1 MTRLLAVVLFVCS
14 TAATQASEGVG
25 EGGGELIIGE
35 FVEGA
40 LITANA
46 FNVKNRQIENKVN
59 GNANVA
65 RGILVSM
72 DTTKLLIAENKNSIT
87 NQNAQIS
94 GLSTRVDSCIALP
107 SGCTAG
113 QSLTFNGSALV
124 CTDILPVTC
133 DAGQI
138 INWNGS
144 AWQCHDDM

>member
-25 EGGGELIIGE
+25 GGGELIIGE
-35 FVEGA
+35 FVAGT

-46 FNVKNRQIENKVN
+46 FNLKNRKIENTVN
-59 GNANVA
+59 SQIKFV
-65 RGILVSM
+65 
-72 DTTKLLIAENKNSIT
+72 AENKLNIT
-87 NQNAQIS
+87 NQNLLVAENKLNITNQNLQIS

-133 DAGQI
+133 NAGQI

>member
-14 TAATQASEGVG
+14 TAATQASEGISDDLV
-25 EGGGELIIGE
+25 LGE
-35 FVEGA
+35 FVTGA

-46 FNVKNRQIENKVN
+46 FNLKNRKIESKVN

-65 RGILVSM
+65 QGLLVSM
-72 DTTKLLIAENKNSIT
+72 DTTTGLIAENKNSIT
-87 NQNAQIS
+87 NQNLQIS

-133 DAGQI
+133 ANGQI

>member
-14 TAATQASEGVG
+14 TAATQASTEISNDLV
-25 EGGGELIIGE
+25 LGE
-35 FVEGA
+35 FVAGA
-40 LITANA
+40 IITANA
-46 FNVKNRQIENKVN
+46 FNVKNRKIESKVN

-65 RGILVSM
+65 QG
-72 DTTKLLIAENKNSIT
+72 LLAT
-87 NQNAQIS
+87 QTAQNLQIS

-133 DAGQI
+133 AAGQI

>member
-25 EGGGELIIGE
+25 GGGELIIGE
-35 FVEGA
+35 FVAGT

-46 FNVKNRQIENKVN
+46 FNLKNRKIENTVN
-59 GNANVA
+59 GQ
-65 RGILVSM
+65 IKLV
-72 DTTKLLIAENKNSIT
+72 AENKLNIT
-87 NQNAQIS
+87 NQNLQIS

-133 DAGQI
+133 AAGQI

>member
-25 EGGGELIIGE
+25 EGGGELIIGN
-35 FVEGA
+35 FVAGA

-46 FNVKNRQIENKVN
+46 FNLKNRKIESTVN
-59 GNANVA
+59 GQ
-65 RGILVSM
+65 IQLV
-72 DTTKLLIAENKNSIT
+72 AENMESIT
-87 NQNAQIS
+87 NQNLRIS

-133 DAGQI
+133 NDGPI

-144 AWQCHDDM
+144 AWQCNDNM

>member
-25 EGGGELIIGE
+25 GGGELIIGE
-35 FVEGA
+35 FVAGT

-46 FNVKNRQIENKVN
+46 FNLKNRKIENTVN
-59 GNANVA
+59 GQ
-65 RGILVSM
+65 IKLV
-72 DTTKLLIAENKNSIT
+72 AENKLNIT
-87 NQNAQIS
+87 NQNLQIS

-113 QSLTFNGSALV
+113 QSLTFNGSAFV

-133 DAGQI
+133 AAGQI

>member
-14 TAATQASEGVG
+14 TAATQASTEISNDLV
-25 EGGGELIIGE
+25 LGE
-35 FVEGA
+35 FVTGA
-40 LITANA
+40 LITATA
-46 FNVKNRQIENKVN
+46 FNLKNRKIESTVN
-59 GNANVA
+59 GQ
-65 RGILVSM
+65 IQLV
-72 DTTKLLIAENKNSIT
+72 AENKLNIT
-87 NQNAQIS
+87 NQNLQIS

-144 AWQCHDDM
+144 AWQCHNDM

>member
-14 TAATQASEGVG
+14 TAATQASTEISNDLV
-25 EGGGELIIGE
+25 LGE
-35 FVEGA
+35 FVTGA
-40 LITANA
+40 LITATA
-46 FNVKNRQIENKVN
+46 FNLKNRKIESTVN
-59 GNANVA
+59 GQ
-65 RGILVSM
+65 IQLV
-72 DTTKLLIAENKNSIT
+72 AENKANIT
-87 NQNAQIS
+87 NQNLQIS

-133 DAGQI
+133 AAGQI

>member
-14 TAATQASEGVG
+14 TAAAQEQGVSNDLVLG
-25 EGGGELIIGE
+25 D
-35 FVEGA
+35 FVTGA
-40 LITANA
+40 LITATA
-46 FNVKNRQIENKVN
+46 FNLKNRKIESTVN
-59 GNANVA
+59 GQ
-65 RGILVSM
+65 IQLV
-72 DTTKLLIAENKNSIT
+72 AENKANIT
-87 NQNAQIS
+87 NQNLQIS

-133 DAGQI
+133 AAGQI

>member
-25 EGGGELIIGE
+25 GGGGELIIGE
-35 FVEGA
+35 FVAGT

-46 FNVKNRQIENKVN
+46 FNLKNRKIENTVN
-59 GNANVA
+59 GQ
-65 RGILVSM
+65 I
-72 DTTKLLIAENKNSIT
+72 KLLAENKLNIT
-87 NQNAQIS
+87 NQNLQIS

-133 DAGQI
+133 AAGQI

>member
-14 TAATQASEGVG
+14 TAAAQEQGVSND
-25 EGGGELIIGE
+25 LVIGN
-35 FVEGA
+35 FVAGA

-46 FNVKNRQIENKVN
+46 FNVKNRKIESKVN

-65 RGILVSM
+65 QG
-72 DTTKLLIAENKNSIT
+72 LLAT
-87 NQNAQIS
+87 QTAQNLQIS

-138 INWNGS
+138 INYNGS

>member
-14 TAATQASEGVG
+14 TAATQASTEISNDLV
-25 EGGGELIIGE
+25 LGE
-35 FVEGA
+35 FVTGA
-40 LITANA
+40 LITATA
-46 FNVKNRQIENKVN
+46 FNLKNRKIESTVN
-59 GNANVA
+59 GQ
-65 RGILVSM
+65 IQLV
-72 DTTKLLIAENKNSIT
+72 AENKLNIT
-87 NQNAQIS
+87 NQNLQIS

-133 DAGQI
+133 NAGQI

>member
-14 TAATQASEGVG
+14 TAATQASTEISNDLV
-25 EGGGELIIGE
+25 LGE
-35 FVEGA
+35 FVTGA
-40 LITANA
+40 LITATA
-46 FNVKNRQIENKVN
+46 FNLKNRKIESTVN
-59 GNANVA
+59 GQ
-65 RGILVSM
+65 IQLV
-72 DTTKLLIAENKNSIT
+72 AENKLNIT
-87 NQNAQIS
+87 NQNLQIS